1 MDSRKKQQLK
11 LQQLL
16 SKVKESR
23 YDQLLLP
30 TFKDSILWQGNYLD
44 GHLTIISTSDP
55 SILFFFLESIDNYFS
70 GNSIVIKASSPESM
84 VDNILQGIT
93 ECYHQMIMEERQE
106 QPTVLH

>member
-1 MDSRKKQQLK
+1 MEAKDKQQLK
-11 LQQLL
+11 LHQLL

-30 TFKDSILWQGNYLD
+30 TFEDSILWQGNYLD

-70 GNSIVIKASSPESM
+70 GNSIVIKASSPESR

-93 ECYHQMIMEERQE
+93 ACYPQMIMEERQE
-106 QPTVLH
+106 QTAVLH